1 MRTSVRGALLAL
13 FLGAGAVQPAQGQVL
28 IGLLFGDKVSS
39 ERFHLEF
46 NIGGNFANL
55 SGIEGTKLKP
65 GFMLALGGEW
75 RFAGDFML
83 QPELMPFYFTGAK
96 NLPTDAFIGGSGPT
110 AENAGLPLH
119 FAYALP
125 ESRRTQ
131 RDLTLYF

>member
-96 NLPTDAFIGGSGPT
+96 NLPTDAFIVPPAIDSLVSDVT
-110 AENAGLPLH
+110 AE
-119 FAYALP
+119 
-125 ESRRTQ
+125 RRTG
-131 RDLTLYF
+131 YFAIPVLVK